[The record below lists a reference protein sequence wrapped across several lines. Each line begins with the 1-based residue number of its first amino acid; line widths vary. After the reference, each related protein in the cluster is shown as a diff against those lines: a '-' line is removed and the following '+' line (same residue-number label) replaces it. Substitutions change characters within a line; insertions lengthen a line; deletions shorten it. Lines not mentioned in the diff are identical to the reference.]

1 MQTERTASVE
11 RLRTR
16 ITALFD
22 AKDAPPSP
30 DVESL
35 LADFL
40 EALNQGIIRAAEPD
54 DQGNW
59 YVHSWVKKGI
69 LLCFRYGVLTDRTP
83 PQSPFHFFDKHTL
96 PLHSFSLQDRVR
108 IVPGGSA
115 IRSGAYVAPGVICMP
130 PMYINIG
137 AYVDE
142 ETMVDSHVLVGTCA
156 QIGKRVHLS
165 AGVQIGGVLEPPN
178 AQPVII
184 EDDVF
189 IGALSGVFEG
199 VRVRRRAVI
208 ASGVLLTN
216 STPVYDT
223 VQQRILRGS
232 DQQPLEIPPNAV
244 VVAGSRPLQSPFARQ
259 HQLAVYTPVIVK
271 YRDARTDAKTI
282 LEQTLR

>member
-1 MQTERTASVE
+1 MQHSQTGFVKQ
-11 RLRTR
+11 LRTQ
-16 ITALFD
+16 ITTLFD
-22 AKDAPPSP
+22 AQDTPP
-30 DVESL
+30 DVDSL

-40 EALNQGIIRAAEPD
+40 EALNQGTIRAAEPD

-59 YVHSWVKKGI
+59 
-69 LLCFRYGVLTDRTP
+69 
-83 PQSPFHFFDKHTL
+83 HTL

-165 AGVQIGGVLEPPN
+165 AGVQIGGVLEPPS

-189 IGALSGVFEG
+189 IGALSGIFEG

-208 ASGVLLTN
+208 ASGV
-216 STPVYDT
+216 
-223 VQQRILRGS
+223 
-232 DQQPLEIPPNAV
+232 
-244 VVAGSRPLQSPFARQ
+244 AGSRPIHSPFARE

-271 YRDARTDAKTI
+271 YRDAKTDAKTI
-282 LEQTLR
+282 LEHTLR